1 MKEEQPIIPSDA
13 VRAIQDSAKV
23 EIIRVGDADYLT
35 RPVFIP
41 PSDRTVSALQ
51 LHTLTGL
58 VEYFTRERSDD
69 FDAIHVVDETT
80 VHVISGLSND
90 RFRQRDIFATANAES
105 VLGKSFQFGNFYDI
119 ETFNI
124 ALQSLFVETAVRGVV
139 LSLVGNIQTEKV
151 INAEDDGV
159 TQKVIARKG
168 IAMVKEVEA
177 PNPVSL
183 MPYRTFR
190 ELDQPKS
197 PFILRLREGR
207 EGSLPTAALFE
218 ADGGLWKLEAIKS
231 IRDYL
236 KEKLPEATVI
246 A

>member
-1 MKEEQPIIPSDA
+1 MEEQPIIPSDA

-23 EIIRVGDADYLT
+23 EIINVDGRDFTT
-35 RPVFIP
+35 RQVFSP
-41 PSDRTVSALQ
+41 PKLAEPAAL
-51 LHTLTGL
+51 LINTLTGI
-58 VEYFTRERSDD
+58 VDYFRDERTVGDK
-69 FDAIHVVDETT
+69 IHVVNHAE
-80 VHVISGLSND
+80 VRVVSGLYD
-90 RFRQRDIFATANAES
+90 RFKQRDTFVVAKADD
-105 VLGKSFQFGNFYDI
+105 VLGHGFLFGHFYEI

-124 ALQSLFVETAVRGVV
+124 ALQSLFVETPVRSSL
-139 LSLVGNIQTEKV
+139 LSLVGNIKTEKV
-151 INAEDDGV
+151 INASDDGV
-159 TQKVIARKG
+159 TQAVIAKQG
-168 IAMVKEVEA
+168 IARVTEAEA

-207 EGSLPTAALFE
+207 EGGLPLAALFE
-218 ADGGLWKLEAIKS
+218 ADGGQWKLEAIQS

-236 KEKLPEATVI
+236 KEELPDATII